1 MLSFIIFPAQF
12 ELGVPFSALTP
23 EKRRQMKFGKK
34 GDKLALETENTV
46 KLWPPKSRMQQA
58 FDMNVA
64 VYLIDANLPFS
75 HVETRAWRRLV
86 KCGWP
91 QANLKGRDAFRLNKV
106 NLADE
111 TVQAMVDLELESEL
125 RHCKMIAFTSD
136 FWKARSLDLYINMS
150 LDYVTRKFEMKHFC
164 IGFQGWLE
172 KETGNEIA
180 KGLAQMIESVKGL
193 PDTGRPS
200 ITMVTDSDPKMI
212 AGVKKAKDTIEHH
225 IPCTDH
231 QMQLALKHA
240 TTFKPTPADDAAPYE
255 PTTKKVEEALTAAR
269 VIAARLNQSC
279 QSEKLVRNEAHKMK
293 GTINFLST

>member
-1 MLSFIIFPAQF
+1 
-12 ELGVPFSALTP
+12 
-23 EKRRQMKFGKK
+23 
-34 GDKLALETENTV
+34 
-46 KLWPPKSRMQQA
+46 
-58 FDMNVA
+58 
-64 VYLIDANLPFS
+64 
-75 HVETRAWRRLV
+75 
-86 KCGWP
+86 
-91 QANLKGRDAFRLNKV
+91 
-106 NLADE
+106 
-111 TVQAMVDLELESEL
+111 
-125 RHCKMIAFTSD
+125 MIAFTSD

-150 LDYVTRKFEMKHFC
+150 LHYVTRKFEMKHFC

-172 KETGNEIA
+172 KETGNDIA